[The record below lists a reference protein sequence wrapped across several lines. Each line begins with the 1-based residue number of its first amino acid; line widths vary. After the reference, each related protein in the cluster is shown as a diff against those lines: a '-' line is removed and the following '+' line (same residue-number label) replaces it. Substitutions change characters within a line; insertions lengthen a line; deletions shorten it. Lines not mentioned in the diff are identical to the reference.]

1 MKRQSKRANS
11 DDSDEASV
19 EYKQNKKVVN
29 DSDSDDQANHSD
41 AGSNAGDDKKE
52 IFIKSLSYDIDEDM
66 LAKIFGKYGKMS
78 KCKLIQQNGRSRGI
92 AFIEYESAASAK
104 KALDAEN
111 GQSHAGRD
119 ITVDFSGNK
128 PDAP

>member
-11 DDSDEASV
+11 DDSDEGSV

-41 AGSNAGDDKKE
+41 AGSNAGDEKKE

-78 KCKLIQQNGRSRGI
+78 KCKL
-92 AFIEYESAASAK
+92 
-104 KALDAEN
+104 
-111 GQSHAGRD
+111 
-119 ITVDFSGNK
+119 V
-128 PDAP
+128 